1 MSNYKLVRNEVILP
15 SLHFILED
23 TGIIEILNKYTDK
36 CVEVLE
42 VNGREV
48 LVMENMR
55 IKYSRDNGDV

>member
-1 MSNYKLVRNEVILP
+1 MSNYKLVRNEVVLP

-23 TGIIEILNKYTDK
+23 TGIIEILNKYTEK

-55 IKYSRDNGDV
+55 IKYSRDNGAV

>member
-1 MSNYKLVRNEVILP
+1 MSNYKLVRNEVVLP

>member
-1 MSNYKLVRNEVILP
+1 MSNYKLVRNEVVLP

-23 TGIIEILNKYTDK
+23 TGIIEILNKYTEK

-55 IKYSRDNGDV
+55 IKYSRDNGVV